1 MLYQKKIWFAILIG
15 GILLHSCTKREATTK
30 AVSTKYATTP
40 QNYTLDYEDAM
51 RDRCNN
57 FPQDSY
63 RYKSNSDYR
72 NGWNEANKK
81 C

>member
-1 MLYQKKIWFAILIG
+1 MLYQKKIWLGVLIG

-30 AVSTKYATTP
+30 AVSTKYATNP

-51 RDRCNN
+51 RDRCNS
-57 FPQDSY
+57 FPQDGY
-63 RYKSNSDYR
+63 RYKNNSDYR
-72 NGWNEANKK
+72 NGWDEASKK

>member
-1 MLYQKKIWFAILIG
+1 MPYQKILGFAVVVTM
-15 GILLHSCTKREATTK
+15 ILLHSCTKREATTK

-51 RDRCNN
+51 RDRCNS

-72 NGWNEANKK
+72 NGWNEASKK